1 MKGKTFEWHGVW
13 YPNPSGPPKF
23 RNILRVSP
31 ARRGFNGARSP
42 RTNWNFYVWESAESR
57 TPPLPPPPPCIRDR
71 YASAAS
77 KWVAHL
83 FQFHFI
89 TVFESRGSLAKRTAT
104 RNSHETSDGT
114 RRIICLVSV
123 LSRNLAYFVLKQI
136 ALNPRNGIRRGVVI
150 TSNSS

>member
-1 MKGKTFEWHGVW
+1 MAFGTQS
-13 YPNPSGPPKF
+13 PPGPPRSF
-23 RNILRVSP
+23 VIYYAFLRLVAALT
-31 ARRGFNGARSP
+31 ARGAREQIGIFTS
-42 RTNWNFYVWESAESR
+42 ESQLYPAAI
-57 TPPLPPPPPCIRDR
+57 PPPPCIRDR

-83 FQFHFI
+83 YQFHFI

-136 ALNPRNGIRRGVVI
+136 ALNPEME
-150 TSNSS
+150 